1 MKNIQSVSDSYL
13 CSNCGAC
20 SAICSKRAISFQGN
34 EIGRYYAVVNDNCI
48 YCGLCQKV
56 CPSIDYY
63 ELHSIHD
70 DRFVGSIV
78 KTYIG
83 RATND
88 IIFRNA
94 QSGGAATALLTYLF
108 DKGMIDAAVV
118 CKMEYGPTPQVV
130 PFIAENAEQLLQS
143 QRSCYTPVVLLS
155 VLDQINDKKSVAV
168 VGLPCHIQGIIALQ
182 KTAKRFD
189 NIKYK
194 LGLVCDRTECETLQD
209 VITSFTDFSESK
221 ISWRRKYLSDKN
233 KYDYKTAPIEVVE
246 KGGGR
251 IVVLPRH
258 YRIHLKEMF
267 TSPRCRVC
275 YDKINIF
282 SDIVLGDPW
291 RLKDTDLVKGDS
303 LVLTRTDVG
312 QSLIEEAKNA
322 GYITLRNLYDNTSV
336 LRSQLVDSRKVH
348 TVASSKAFVEV
359 IHPSINSF
367 LLQQEGIIDNSE
379 VSNAKYAMEE
389 FLNNE
394 SKNKREIIAVA
405 RKRLES
411 MPAKKHNF
419 IFSKIISNIKHI
431 IK

>member
-20 SAICSKRAISFQGN
+20 SAICSKGAISFQKN
-34 EIGRYYAVVNDNCI
+34 EIGRYYAVVNNNCI
-48 YCGLCQKV
+48 DCGLCQKV

-63 ELHSIHD
+63 GLHSIHD
-70 DRFVGSIV
+70 DRFVGSII

-88 IIFRNA
+88 VIFRNA

-108 DKGMIDAAVV
+108 DKGLIDAAVV

-130 PFIAENAEQLLQS
+130 PFIAENAKQLLQS

-155 VLDQINDKKSVAV
+155 VLEQIKEKKSVAV
-168 VGLPCHIQGIIALQ
+168 VGLPCHIQGIVALQ
-182 KTAKRFD
+182 NTSKRYD

-194 LGLVCDRTECETLQD
+194 IGLVCDRTECETLQD

-233 KYDYKTAPIEVVE
+233 KYDYKSAPIEVVE
-246 KGGGR
+246 RSGR
-251 IVVLPRH
+251 IAVLPRH

-267 TSPRCRVC
+267 TAPRCRVC
-275 YDKINIF
+275 CDKINVF

-291 RLKDTDLVKGDS
+291 RLKDSDFVKGDS

-312 QSLIEEAKNA
+312 QSLIEEVLNA
-322 GYITLRNLYDNTSV
+322 GYLTLRDLNDNTSV
-336 LRSQLVDSRKVH
+336 LRSQLIDSRKVH
-348 TVASSKAFVEV
+348 TVASSKAFIEV
-359 IHPSINSF
+359 IHPSVDSY
-367 LLQQEGIIDNSE
+367 LLQQEGFADNSE
-379 VSNAKYAMEE
+379 VANAKDAIEE

-411 MPAKKHNF
+411 MPAKKQTS
-419 IFSKIISNIKHI
+419 IVSKIINRIKRV